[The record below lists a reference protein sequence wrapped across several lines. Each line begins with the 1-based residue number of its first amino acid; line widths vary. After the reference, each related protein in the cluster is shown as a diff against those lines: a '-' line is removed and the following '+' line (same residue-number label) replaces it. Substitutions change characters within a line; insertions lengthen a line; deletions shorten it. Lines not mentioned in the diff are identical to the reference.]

1 MIRRPPRSTRTDTL
15 FPYTTLF
22 RARRIAVLAPESP
35 YGNLVVQ
42 SLQEAIFR
50 NGVELSRVV
59 FYDPE
64 STDVSAEVQVLADF
78 NERRSAAEA
87 QRRDL
92 EGRSDEAAQRALQRL
107 RGVETIGDLP
117 FEDRK
122 STRLNSSH

>member
-1 MIRRPPRSTRTDTL
+1 MGVTPRIQVDRIIDYAVAQGL
-15 FPYTTLF
+15 
-22 RARRIAVLAPESP
+22 RRIAVLAPESP

-42 SLQEAIFR
+42 SLQEAVFR

-59 FYDPE
+59 FYDPQ

-78 NERRSAAEA
+78 NQRRSAAEA

-92 EGRSDEAAQRALQRL
+92 QGRSDEAAQRALQRL
-107 RGVETIGDLP
+107 QGVETLGA
-117 FEDRK
+117 DRK